1 MAAFE
6 IIFLGTCA
14 CDFSPRLKGD
24 CKDRFD
30 KDVRRSSSIL
40 MNGHIL
46 VDCGPHTPG
55 SLAIAGAPLASVT
68 DIFVTHLHDD
78 HFDAENI
85 GRIASAKEENAR
97 RPLFWRIRFKRS
109 LSCSS

>member
-1 MAAFE
+1 
-6 IIFLGTCA
+6 
-14 CDFSPRLKGD
+14 
-24 CKDRFD
+24 
-30 KDVRRSSSIL
+30 

-85 GRIASAKEENAR
+85 GRIASAKEENSAFGYGR
-97 RPLFWRIRFKRS
+97 THRLPRSRIPKSGVCASGSAMTRGTGPR
-109 LSCSS
+109 